1 MRMILCVQCSAFMTG
16 EMSLRA
22 LHDVPFSRII
32 CCHRRAA
39 PQKFCSEVETFIAC
53 KFVSTQDSHSLLLGT
68 RREVFAVTWGGS
80 RMIDDLM
87 LADDRYFKNSTS
99 TRLFAF
105 KSTNCRG
112 NELITL
118 NVKWINLIFIIFD
131 IAKTAISIDVNHMP
145 FKRMIYEFYD
155 VEHACGLFS
164 MIAALGVWLLSEL
177 SSREWLRIVQIISF
191 NNLRKVPLRRR
202 LSVAFPHCKFIR
214 HKTADRKIFKICLL
228 LEGNNI
234 TLTIWA

>member
-1 MRMILCVQCSAFMTG
+1 MFRFYDRRNVTTCLTWCT
-16 EMSLRA
+16 
-22 LHDVPFSRII
+22 FSRII
-32 CCHRRAA
+32 CRHRRAA
-39 PQKFCSEVETFIAC
+39 SGSAKFCSKVETFIAC

-87 LADDRYFKNSTS
+87 LADDRCFRNSTS
-99 TRLFAF
+99 SRLFAF

-118 NVKWINLIFIIFD
+118 NVNWINLIFIIFD
-131 IAKTAISIDVNHMP
+131 IAKTATSIDVNHMP
-145 FKRMIYEFYD
+145 FKRMIYEFRD
-155 VEHACGLFS
+155 VEHACGLFN
-164 MIAALGVWLLSEL
+164 MIAALGVWLLPEL

-202 LSVAFPHCKFIR
+202 LSTWRSRIVN
-214 HKTADRKIFKICLL
+214 LL
-228 LEGNNI
+228 DIKRLI
-234 TLTIWA
+234 VKSSRYVCY